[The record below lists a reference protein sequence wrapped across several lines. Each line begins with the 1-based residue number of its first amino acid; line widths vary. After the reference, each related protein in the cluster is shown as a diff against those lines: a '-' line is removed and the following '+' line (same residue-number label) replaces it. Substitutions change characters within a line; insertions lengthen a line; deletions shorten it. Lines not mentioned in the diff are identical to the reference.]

1 MKTNQ
6 HLLKKRDGGFP
17 LFLFHPFLETM
28 LLSESLIYRIFLKSN
43 LKPNRF
49 WFQTNDGKNID

>member
-1 MKTNQ
+1 MKTNH
-6 HLLKKRDGGFP
+6 HLIYENWDIGFP

-28 LLSESLIYRIFLKSN
+28 FLSENLISKKF

-49 WFQTNDGKNID
+49 WFQKNDGKNID